1 MSVSTLSPP
10 ASPPQ
15 QQQPSVAADAN
26 KAQTQQAQA
35 TQTTA
40 PRAEKTGDETEAEK
54 QASRPPLP
62 PGQGTRVDILA

>member
-10 ASPPQ
+10 ASPP

-26 KAQTQQAQA
+26 KAQTQQTQA